1 MAQVRLT
8 FAEAQAL
15 AGNRGATVIY
25 ELNSRDEVVNVLWVN
40 PFDSVVY
47 KLTDQPTETAF
58 LAVFTT
64 AITSVVDITE

>member
-8 FAEAQAL
+8 FAEAQAIAL
-15 AGNRGATVIY
+15 NRGTVVVY

-47 KLTDQPTETAF
+47 KLTDQPTEAAF

-64 AITSVVDITE
+64 AITSVVDITA